1 MSKTT
6 AGSNS
11 RAPDLV
17 EKSEKL
23 RRMTLETCIKAR
35 TGHVTSCMSC
45 IEILVALYHGGILRV
60 DPQNP
65 QWEGR
70 DRFILSKG
78 QASPALYAI
87 LADMGFFD
95 PKELEKF
102 AQAEGIFGVHLQH
115 TVPGVETT
123 AGSLGLGFGSAAG
136 LALANRMDRKNNLVV
151 TLLGDGEL
159 YEGSIWETAMFVG
172 HHQLNNLVTIVDRN
186 YLCTTDFTENLIR
199 LEPLA
204 DKWAAFGFAVE
215 RINGHDT
222 DALMDVLGYA
232 RSRRSTKPLVIIAD
246 TVKGQGIE
254 CMANEPIWH
263 GAAPTGAMVEKA
275 RADLERSFLR

>member
-1 MSKTT
+1 MSQTT

-17 EKSEKL
+17 EKSEQL
-23 RRMTLETCIKAR
+23 RRLTLETCIKAK

-60 DPQNP
+60 DPKNP
-65 QWEGR
+65 KWEGR

-78 QASPALYAI
+78 QASPALYSV
-87 LADMGFFD
+87 LAQLGFFD
-95 PKELEKF
+95 IKELEKF

-123 AGSLGLGFGSAAG
+123 AGSLGLGFGTAAG
-136 LALANRMDRKNNLVV
+136 LALAARMDRKNHLTV

-172 HHQLNNLVTIVDRN
+172 HHQLNNLVTIIDRN

-199 LEPLA
+199 LEPLT
-204 DKWAAFGFAVE
+204 DKWASFGFAVE
-215 RINGHDT
+215 RIDGHST
-222 DALMDVLGYA
+222 DALMDVLAYA
-232 RSRRSTKPLVIIAD
+232 RSRRSTKPLAIICD
-246 TVKGQGIE
+246 TVKGRGID
-254 CMANEPIWH
+254 CMSNEPIWH
-263 GAAPTGAMVEKA
+263 GAAPTGAMVDKA
-275 RADLERSFLR
+275 RADLERSFVI